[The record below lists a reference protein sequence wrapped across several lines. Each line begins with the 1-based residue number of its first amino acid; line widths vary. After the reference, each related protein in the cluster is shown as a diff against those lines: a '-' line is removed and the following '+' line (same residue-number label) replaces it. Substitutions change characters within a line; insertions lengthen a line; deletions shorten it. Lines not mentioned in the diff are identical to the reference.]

1 MVKVT
6 MKETRQA
13 SPDGV
18 SIQTFDKG
26 TTYTAPTPNV
36 QHVLESFVKRGF
48 AEYYSEAIAET
59 KQTKVATPKKTKT
72 AKG

>member
-18 SIQTFDKG
+18 STHTYDKG
-26 TTYTAPTPNV
+26 NTYEGATP
-36 QHVLESFVKRGF
+36 HSRRVLESFVDRGF
-48 AEYYSEAIAET
+48 AEYFSEAIPET
-59 KQTKVATPKKTKT
+59 KKTKVTTPKKTK
-72 AKG
+72 KIQ